1 MQYFSLFEDKI
12 EHTLTGTPYTYKDFD
27 VSIHCYWNK
36 AFGTLSL
43 RTQDQR
49 DDFITIYQGSA
60 FCNSFGVAKIY
71 LNDIIKD
78 GIKYDAQCPFTN
90 DVPYLKYFVV
100 SVNGVEI
107 GKVFAFKRDKITTN
121 VDVYGT
127 GGFKCHYIDAN
138 RLALLMNGVYANL
151 KYKHLYSGTT
161 LDWGSGD
168 NDAVSSNIYGTLPN
182 TTGSGQI
189 TLNTLLFDEDARE
202 YTSTLVNYIQD
213 SNCDTKACYMQFE
226 TPYGWLYSNGF
237 NSVSIDST
245 TTSKT
250 TITNMYGEDVVTHNS
265 VDEYITI
272 NTGILS
278 KMEYDLLVKS
288 LPYTNYI
295 NVNTVGV
302 YSQSWLCTLDNT
314 SFEAM
319 NNLNTNAKN
328 RQLTIRLKKVK
339 PFEY

>member
-12 EHTLTGTPYTYKDFD
+12 EYTLNGTPYTYKNFD
-27 VSIHCYWNK
+27 VSIHSYWNK
-36 AFGTLSL
+36 ARGSLSL
-43 RTQDQR
+43 RTQDHR
-49 DDFITIYQGSA
+49 DDYIAIYQGSA
-60 FCNSFGVAKIY
+60 FCNSLGVAKIY

-100 SVNGVEI
+100 SVNGVEV
-107 GKVFAFKRDKITTN
+107 GKVFAFKRDRITTN
-121 VDVYGT
+121 ADYYGT
-127 GGFKCHYIDAN
+127 SGIKCHYTQASS
-138 RLALLMNGVYANL
+138 LALLMNGTYANL
-151 KYKHLYSGTT
+151 KYFVGNTIY
-161 LDWGSGD
+161 DWGSGD
-168 NDAVSSNIYGTLPN
+168 NDAVSSNIYGILPDASN
-182 TTGSGQI
+182 GRQI
-189 TLNTLLFDEDARE
+189 TLNTLLFGEDTEE
-202 YTSTLVNYIQD
+202 YASTLVNYVHD
-213 SNCDTKACYMQFE
+213 LNCDVKACYMQFE

-250 TITNMYGEDVVTHNS
+250 TITNMYGEDVVTHNN

-295 NVNTVGV
+295 NVYTTDVNR
-302 YSQSWLCTLDNT
+302 QSWLCTLDNT